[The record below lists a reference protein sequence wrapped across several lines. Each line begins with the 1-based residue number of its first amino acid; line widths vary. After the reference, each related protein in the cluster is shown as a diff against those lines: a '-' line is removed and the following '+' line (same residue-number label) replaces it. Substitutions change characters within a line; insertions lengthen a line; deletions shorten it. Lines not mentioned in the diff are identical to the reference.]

1 MQTLHKTLAA
11 AVVSASLMGTTVLA
25 EDTHPVTGEKLADEQ
40 VFKYQTI
47 DEISSFDPQLVE
59 DVEGSAVARNL
70 FEGLL
75 NADMAGNPSPGVAE
89 RYESNE
95 DNTKWTFYL
104 RDNAKWSDGKPVT
117 AHDFVYAWKRAS
129 DPELGSPYSWYMSL
143 MSIENVQA
151 ILDGEMDKDELGVR
165 AIDDYTLEVDLT
177 RSIPY
182 FPQMVMHATTFPS
195 PEWVIEEHGQEWTKP
210 GNMVGNGAYTLK
222 EFTVGER
229 SILERNPNYW
239 NDDETIINR
248 VEVYVVNDE
257 NQALTRYQAGEFDKI
272 RPIPAGQY
280 PRLEE
285 EYPDEAHAFPILCS
299 YYYTINTEAEH
310 LDDPRVRKALSY
322 ALDRDVIVNNVTQG
336 GQFPAYTFTPELTAG
351 FTPPDVPFGQMTQAE
366 RDAEAKK
373 LMADAGFGPNNPL
386 NIDLL
391 YNTSESHKSIA
402 VVASAMWKEKL
413 GVNVTLE
420 NQEWQT
426 YLSTRSEGNF
436 DIARAGW
443 CGDYNE
449 ASTFLDL
456 MQSESG
462 YNDANYTSEE
472 YDRLS
477 KEAQTMADPSS
488 NYTQME
494 LLIAEDMPII
504 PVYHYT
510 ETMMLKP
517 YVKGWRFE
525 DVQQNT
531 YTRELYIIEH

>member
-1 MQTLHKTLAA
+1 
-11 AVVSASLMGTTVLA
+11 
-25 EDTHPVTGEKLADEQ
+25 
-40 VFKYQTI
+40 
-47 DEISSFDPQLVE
+47 
-59 DVEGSAVARNL
+59 
-70 FEGLL
+70 
-75 NADMAGNPSPGVAE
+75 
-89 RYESNE
+89 
-95 DNTKWTFYL
+95 
-104 RDNAKWSDGKPVT
+104 
-117 AHDFVYAWKRAS
+117 
-129 DPELGSPYSWYMSL
+129 
-143 MSIENVQA
+143 
-151 ILDGEMDKDELGVR
+151 
-165 AIDDYTLEVDLT
+165 
-177 RSIPY
+177 
-182 FPQMVMHATTFPS
+182 
-195 PEWVIEEHGQEWTKP
+195 
-210 GNMVGNGAYTLK
+210 
-222 EFTVGER
+222 
-229 SILERNPNYW
+229 
-239 NDDETIINR
+239 
-248 VEVYVVNDE
+248 
-257 NQALTRYQAGEFDKI
+257 
-272 RPIPAGQY
+272 
-280 PRLEE
+280 
-285 EYPDEAHAFPILCS
+285 
-299 YYYTINTEAEH
+299 
-310 LDDPRVRKALSY
+310 
-322 ALDRDVIVNNVTQG
+322 
-336 GQFPAYTFTPELTAG
+336 
-351 FTPPDVPFGQMTQAE
+351 MTQAE